1 MVSKP
6 VIEDIET
13 TINSLKEVAEYVFLI
28 FDEDSEYEYIQYA
41 ETLVSAAEEL
51 TILAKYLKTRGKK
64 NG

>member
-13 TINSLKEVAEYVFLI
+13 TINSLREIAEYVFLV
-28 FDEDSEYEYIQYA
+28 FDEDSEYEYVQYA
-41 ETLVSAAEEL
+41 ETLISAAEEL

>member
-13 TINSLKEVAEYVFLI
+13 TINSLKEIAEYVFFI

-41 ETLVSAAEEL
+41 ETLTSAAEEL
-51 TILAKYLKTRGKK
+51 TILAEYLKTRGKK

>member
-1 MVSKP
+1 

-13 TINSLKEVAEYVFLI
+13 TINSLREIAEYVFLV
-28 FDEDSEYEYIQYA
+28 FDEDSEYEYFQYA
-41 ETLVSAAEEL
+41 ETLISAAEEL

>member
-13 TINSLKEVAEYVFLI
+13 TINSLREIAEYVFLV
-28 FDEDSEYEYIQYA
+28 FDDDEYEYVQYA
-41 ETLVSAAEEL
+41 ETLISAAEEL